1 MNLRLEAL
9 ILKLTSL
16 VRNELNYNNVK
27 TVKTRYN
34 GLTAPE

>member
-1 MNLRLEAL
+1 MNLRLEVL
-9 ILKLTSL
+9 IIKLTSL

-27 TVKTRYN
+27 NLKTRYN